1 MTTVSDEFVRGWK
14 AALHSMIAHIE
25 GIREDRRLHPPAF
38 RDGRRK
44 FTPDDIVMFER
55 TTASSCKYRARMLLE
70 KFDKATTSGK
80 SKPGKTGGEN
90 HGQ

>member
-1 MTTVSDEFVRGWK
+1 MENVSDEFMKGWK

-70 KFDKATTSGK
+70 KFDKHRSSDS
-80 SKPGKTGGEN
+80 SKGEK
-90 HGQ
+90 